1 MLKNNTSRTAPK
13 TLISGGLCLAAIL
26 FVMGCGSLERFTG
39 SSNTPEAPAN
49 PGPANTDSN
58 PADPASKTASLGNC
72 ANEYYPI
79 GGEAADYR
87 ITGSAPGSYKLT
99 QKLNDPN
106 SFNETRIFDSG
117 VNVTT
122 NWICD
127 PEGLRNA
134 QYGSN
139 ISVENANFNMETIE
153 STGLTIPRE
162 LSVGKAWDASYKVR
176 VKGTAGNMPIGSDG
190 NVVVRNK
197 VVSLN
202 DKVTAGGKE
211 YEAAKVDTEIT
222 INLTM
227 GGQKV
232 PGMTIK
238 GTNWFAKGVGL
249 VKQEVRS
256 PYGVQGVE
264 LTGAN

>member
-1 MLKNNTSRTAPK
+1 MLKNKTSRPAGK
-13 TLISGGLCLAAIL
+13 TLISGGLCLAALL

-39 SSNTPEAPAN
+39 SSNTADAPSNAV
-49 PGPANTDSN
+49 PTNTDSN

-79 GGEAADYR
+79 SGEADNYKV
-87 ITGSAPGSYKLT
+87 TGAAPGSYTLS

-106 SFNETRIFDSG
+106 SFSETRVFDSG

-134 QYGSN
+134 QYGNN

-190 NVVVRNK
+190 NVVVK
-197 VVSLN
+197 KKGVSLN
-202 DKVTAGGKE
+202 DRVTAGGKE

>member
-1 MLKNNTSRTAPK
+1 MQKNNTSGPSHK
-13 TLISGGLCLAAIL
+13 TLISGGLCLAALL

-39 SSNTPEAPAN
+39 SSNTAEAPAN
-49 PGPANTDSN
+49 TTTPSTETNT
-58 PADPASKTASLGNC
+58 AETATQTATLGNC
-72 ANEYYPI
+72 ANDYYPI
-79 GGEAADYR
+79 NSGAENYKV
-87 ITGSAPGSYKLT
+87 TGAAPGSYTLT

-106 SFNETRIFDSG
+106 SFSETRAFDSG

-127 PEGLRNA
+127 ADGLRNA
-134 QYGSN
+134 QYGNN
-139 ISVENANFNMETIE
+139 ISVENAAFDMETLE
-153 STGLTIPRE
+153 SKGLTIPRE
-162 LSVGKAWDASYKVR
+162 LSVGKAWDATYKVR
-176 VKGTAGNMPIGSDG
+176 VKGQAGGMNIGSDG
-190 NVVVRNK
+190 DVVVRNK

-202 DKVTAGGKE
+202 DKITAGGKE
-211 YEAAKVDTEIT
+211 FEAAKVDTEIT

-256 PYGVQGVE
+256 PYGAQGVE
-264 LTGAN
+264 LTEAN

>member
-1 MLKNNTSRTAPK
+1 MHKHNTSRPSQN
-13 TLISGGLCLAAIL
+13 TLFSAGLCLAALL

-39 SSNTPEAPAN
+39 SSNSADAPAN
-49 PGPANTDSN
+49 TTEPGSEANT
-58 PADPASKTASLGNC
+58 ADTASQTASLGNC
-72 ANEYYPI
+72 ANDYYPV
-79 GGEAADYR
+79 GGQAADYR
-87 ITGSAPGSYKLT
+87 ITGSAPGSYTLT

-106 SFNETRIFDSG
+106 SFNETRVFDSG

-176 VKGTAGNMPIGSDG
+176 VKGTAGSMPIGSDG

-202 DKVTAGGKE
+202 DRVTAGGKE
-211 YEAAKVDTEIT
+211 YEAAKIDTEIT

-227 GGQKV
+227 GGQKA

-264 LTGAN
+264 LAN

>member
-1 MLKNNTSRTAPK
+1 MLKNKTSRPAGK
-13 TLISGGLCLAAIL
+13 TLISGGLSLAALL

-39 SSNTPEAPAN
+39 SSNTADAPSNAV
-49 PGPANTDSN
+49 PTNTDSN

-79 GGEAADYR
+79 SGEADNYKV
-87 ITGSAPGSYKLT
+87 TGAAPGSYTLS

-106 SFNETRIFDSG
+106 SFSETRVFDSG

-134 QYGSN
+134 QYGNN

-190 NVVVRNK
+190 NVVVKNK

-202 DKVTAGGKE
+202 DRVTAGGKE